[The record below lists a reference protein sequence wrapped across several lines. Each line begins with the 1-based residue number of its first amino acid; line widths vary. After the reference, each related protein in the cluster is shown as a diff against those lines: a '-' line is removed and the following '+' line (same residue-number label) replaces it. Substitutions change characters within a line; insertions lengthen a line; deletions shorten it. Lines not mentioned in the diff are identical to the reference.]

1 MYCLNTTHRVR
12 CAVLLTRLRLVDHH
26 YTASV
31 GSCCVLHQPSARMVL
46 STCMEEDA
54 MSRRTMLFA
63 FGLITVLTGILA
75 LLDGRM
81 AAIYGSF
88 CVGFAIVIIDLAERP
103 APTVH
108 ERVRARRKIR
118 RAAARR
124 N

>member
-1 MYCLNTTHRVR
+1 
-12 CAVLLTRLRLVDHH
+12 
-26 YTASV
+26 
-31 GSCCVLHQPSARMVL
+31 
-46 STCMEEDA
+46 
-54 MSRRTMLFA
+54 MSRRQVLFA
-63 FGLITVLTGILA
+63 FGLITVLTGVLA

-88 CVGFAIVIIDLAERP
+88 CVVFAIVMIDLVQRP
-103 APTVH
+103 VPTVH

>member
-1 MYCLNTTHRVR
+1 
-12 CAVLLTRLRLVDHH
+12 
-26 YTASV
+26 
-31 GSCCVLHQPSARMVL
+31 MVL

-103 APTVH
+103 PTVH
-108 ERVRARRKIR
+108 ERIRAKSKAR

>member
-1 MYCLNTTHRVR
+1 
-12 CAVLLTRLRLVDHH
+12 
-26 YTASV
+26 
-31 GSCCVLHQPSARMVL
+31 MVL

-88 CVGFAIVIIDLAERP
+88 CVVFAIVIIDLAERP

-108 ERVRARRKIR
+108 ERVRARGKAR

>member
-1 MYCLNTTHRVR
+1 
-12 CAVLLTRLRLVDHH
+12 
-26 YTASV
+26 
-31 GSCCVLHQPSARMVL
+31 MVL
-46 STCMEEDA
+46 SACMEEDA

-81 AAIYGSF
+81 AAIYGCF
-88 CVGFAIVIIDLAERP
+88 CVGFAIVVIDLAERP

-108 ERVRARRKIR
+108 ERVRARAKVR

>member
-1 MYCLNTTHRVR
+1 
-12 CAVLLTRLRLVDHH
+12 
-26 YTASV
+26 
-31 GSCCVLHQPSARMVL
+31 MVL

-103 APTVH
+103 PTVH
-108 ERVRARRKIR
+108 ERVRARGKAR

>member
-1 MYCLNTTHRVR
+1 
-12 CAVLLTRLRLVDHH
+12 
-26 YTASV
+26 
-31 GSCCVLHQPSARMVL
+31 
-46 STCMEEDA
+46 
-54 MSRRTMLFA
+54 MSRAQVLFA
-63 FGLITVLTGILA
+63 FSLVAVLTGVLA
-75 LLDGRM
+75 LIDGRM
-81 AAIYGSF
+81 AAVYGSF

>member
-1 MYCLNTTHRVR
+1 
-12 CAVLLTRLRLVDHH
+12 
-26 YTASV
+26 
-31 GSCCVLHQPSARMVL
+31 
-46 STCMEEDA
+46 
-54 MSRRTMLFA
+54 MLFA

-108 ERVRARRKIR
+108 ERVRARGKAR

>member
-1 MYCLNTTHRVR
+1 
-12 CAVLLTRLRLVDHH
+12 
-26 YTASV
+26 
-31 GSCCVLHQPSARMVL
+31 
-46 STCMEEDA
+46 
-54 MSRRTMLFA
+54 MSRAQVLFA
-63 FGLITVLTGILA
+63 FGLITVLTGVLA

-88 CVGFAIVIIDLAERP
+88 CVVFAIVMIDLVERP

-108 ERVRARRKIR
+108 ERVRARRKSR

>member
-1 MYCLNTTHRVR
+1 
-12 CAVLLTRLRLVDHH
+12 
-26 YTASV
+26 
-31 GSCCVLHQPSARMVL
+31 MVL

-54 MSRRTMLFA
+54 MSRAQVLFA
-63 FGLITVLTGILA
+63 FGLITVLTGVLA

-88 CVGFAIVIIDLAERP
+88 CVVFAIVMIDLVERP

-108 ERVRARRKIR
+108 ERVRARRKSR

>member
-1 MYCLNTTHRVR
+1 
-12 CAVLLTRLRLVDHH
+12 
-26 YTASV
+26 
-31 GSCCVLHQPSARMVL
+31 
-46 STCMEEDA
+46 
-54 MSRRTMLFA
+54 MSRRQVLFA
-63 FGLITVLTGILA
+63 FGLITVLTGVLA

-88 CVGFAIVIIDLAERP
+88 CVVFAIVMIDLVQRP

-108 ERVRARRKIR
+108 ERVRARCSVRARRKSR

>member
-1 MYCLNTTHRVR
+1 
-12 CAVLLTRLRLVDHH
+12 
-26 YTASV
+26 
-31 GSCCVLHQPSARMVL
+31 
-46 STCMEEDA
+46 
-54 MSRRTMLFA
+54 MSRRQVLFA
-63 FGLITVLTGILA
+63 FGLITVLTGVLA

-88 CVGFAIVIIDLAERP
+88 CVVFAIVMIDLVQRP

-108 ERVRARRKIR
+108 ERVRARGKAR

>member
-1 MYCLNTTHRVR
+1 
-12 CAVLLTRLRLVDHH
+12 
-26 YTASV
+26 
-31 GSCCVLHQPSARMVL
+31 MVL

-54 MSRRTMLFA
+54 MSRRTILFA

-81 AAIYGSF
+81 AAIYASF
-88 CVGFAIVIIDLAERP
+88 CVVFAIVMIDLAERP

-108 ERVRARRKIR
+108 ERVRARR
-118 RAAARR
+118 

>member
-1 MYCLNTTHRVR
+1 
-12 CAVLLTRLRLVDHH
+12 
-26 YTASV
+26 
-31 GSCCVLHQPSARMVL
+31 MVL

-54 MSRRTMLFA
+54 MSRRTLLFA
-63 FGLITVLTGILA
+63 FGLIAVLTGILA

-88 CVGFAIVIIDLAERP
+88 CVGFAIVMIDLAERP

-108 ERVRARRKIR
+108 ERVRARRKVR

>member
-1 MYCLNTTHRVR
+1 
-12 CAVLLTRLRLVDHH
+12 
-26 YTASV
+26 
-31 GSCCVLHQPSARMVL
+31 MVL

-54 MSRRTMLFA
+54 MSRRTILFA

-88 CVGFAIVIIDLAERP
+88 CVVFAIVVIDLAERP

>member
-1 MYCLNTTHRVR
+1 
-12 CAVLLTRLRLVDHH
+12 
-26 YTASV
+26 
-31 GSCCVLHQPSARMVL
+31 MVL

-81 AAIYGSF
+81 AAIYGSV
-88 CVGFAIVIIDLAERP
+88 CVVFTILVIDLAERP

-108 ERVRARRKIR
+108 ERVRARGKAR

>member
-1 MYCLNTTHRVR
+1 
-12 CAVLLTRLRLVDHH
+12 
-26 YTASV
+26 
-31 GSCCVLHQPSARMVL
+31 MVL

-81 AAIYGSF
+81 AAIYGSV
-88 CVGFAIVIIDLAERP
+88 CVVFTILVIDLAERP

-108 ERVRARRKIR
+108 ERVRARRKVR
-118 RAAARR
+118 QAAARR

>member
-1 MYCLNTTHRVR
+1 
-12 CAVLLTRLRLVDHH
+12 
-26 YTASV
+26 
-31 GSCCVLHQPSARMVL
+31 
-46 STCMEEDA
+46 MEEDA
-54 MSRRTMLFA
+54 MSRAQVLFA
-63 FGLITVLTGILA
+63 FGLITVLTGVLA

-88 CVGFAIVIIDLAERP
+88 CVVFAIVMIDLVERP

-108 ERVRARRKIR
+108 ERVRARRKSR

>member
-1 MYCLNTTHRVR
+1 MYCLNTTHHVR

-75 LLDGRM
+75 LLDVRM
-81 AAIYGSF
+81 AAIYGSV
-88 CVGFAIVIIDLAERP
+88 CVVFTILVIDLAERP
-103 APTVH
+103 LTVH
-108 ERVRARRKIR
+108 ERVRARRKVR
-118 RAAARR
+118 QAAARR